1 MEIQNILGYLL
12 NTSARF
18 IKRRMD
24 KSLDSFNLTTP
35 QWAILKLL
43 YNKNEL
49 TQAQIAYEL
58 KADRATT
65 GTIILNLY
73 EKEYI
78 HKVIDK
84 NDRRSYIIS
93 LTQKAKD
100 IIKQIELIVNNITNE
115 ALEGVSEE
123 EVKVL
128 YDTLKQ
134 IINNLANEEDNEN
147 SERKEI

>member
-1 MEIQNILGYLL
+1 MEIQDILGYLL

-18 IKRRMD
+18 IKRKMD
-24 KSLDSFNLTTP
+24 RNLESFNLTTS

-43 YNKNEL
+43 NNKNEL
-49 TQAQIAYEL
+49 TQAQIAHEL

-65 GTIILNLY
+65 GTIIINLH

-78 HKVIDK
+78 TKVVDK

-100 IIKQIELIVNNITNE
+100 TVKQIELIAENIIKE
-115 ALEGVSEE
+115 ALTGVNDDD
-123 EVKVL
+123 VKVL
-128 YDTLKQ
+128 YDVLRQ
-134 IINNLANEEDNEN
+134 IINNLSNEEQNDNLQT
-147 SERKEI
+147 KDI

>member
-18 IKRRMD
+18 IKRKMD
-24 KSLDSFNLTTP
+24 KNLEAFNLTTS

-43 YNKNEL
+43 YNKGEL

-58 KADRATT
+58 RSDRATT
-65 GTIILNLY
+65 GAVILNLH

-84 NDRRSYIIS
+84 NDRRSYIVS
-93 LTQKAKD
+93 LTEKAKD
-100 IIKQIELIVNNITNE
+100 IVVQIELVADNITKE
-115 ALEGVSEE
+115 ALSGISEDDI
-123 EVKVL
+123 KVL
-128 YDTLKQ
+128 YEILRQ
-134 IINNLANEEDNEN
+134 IINNLSMEEEN
-147 SERKEI
+147 DGL